1 MRQTHTI
8 LFLAVDDLIPVAG
21 EPAAGLDELTAALDH
36 EGIPAVWV
44 TSRTRLQLDGPRR
57 KLGHTH
63 PFIAEDGCG
72 VYLPQDYFHL
82 RPQSVNAQQ
91 RRTATVRLGRFTCI
105 TVAELQPA
113 AEDAL
118 ETLSRETKVPV
129 VPLKILAPRELAQN
143 LGLPLRDAELARQRD
158 FNELFFFAGSSE
170 QDIERFRA
178 AGRKRNV
185 QLRQQGAFLS
195 LAIGASIR
203 RCIRELSHLYD
214 RAVRSHAL
222 AVGVSTR
229 SGQDDMRSACDR
241 FILLAEEQVED
252 GTKTGSRL
260 SSIAANAPDTWRQL
274 LARLTHRKL

>member
-8 LFLAVDDLIPVAG
+8 LFLAVDHLIPVAG

-82 RPQSVNAQQ
+82 RPQSVNSQQ
-91 RRTATVRLGRFTCI
+91 RQMATVRLGRFTCI
-105 TVAELQPA
+105 TVAELQPV

-129 VPLKILAPRELAQN
+129 VPLRILAPRELAQN
-143 LGLPLRDAELARQRD
+143 LGLPLHDAELARQHD
-158 FNELFFFAGSSE
+158 FDELFFFAGSSE
-170 QDIERFRA
+170 QDIERFQA
-178 AGRKRNV
+178 AGRKRSV
-185 QLRQQGAFLS
+185 QLRRQGAFRS
-195 LAIGASIR
+195 LAVGASVKT
-203 RCIRELSHLYD
+203 CIRELSHLYD
-214 RAVRSHAL
+214 RALRSHAL
-222 AVGVSTR
+222 TIGVGTSD
-229 SGQDDMRSACDR
+229 GQDEMRSACHR
-241 FILLAEEQVED
+241 FILIAEEQEEGMKD
-252 GTKTGSRL
+252 TSR
-260 SSIAANAPDTWRQL
+260 SNYIPANAPDKWSRL
-274 LARLTHRKL
+274 LDLIVSRKL